1 MNEAPSCDITDPAQL
16 EAWFGNFGHWEH
28 WRKVVLASAYEIER
42 AKNPKASESRLKE
55 LARVNG
61 NYISF
66 LKDGLFGR
74 IARERN
80 VRSSLR
86 GGYR

>member
-1 MNEAPSCDITDPAQL
+1 MDIPACDVSDPAQL
-16 EAWFGNFGHWEH
+16 ESFFGPFGHWEH
-28 WRKVVLASAYEIER
+28 WRKVVLANCYEIER

-61 NYISF
+61 NYIGF
-66 LKDGLFGR
+66 LRDGLFGR
-74 IARERN
+74 MARERN
-80 VRSSLR
+80 VRSSLQ